1 MKDNALH
8 WCKHAWN
15 WPIFFWKTLGTW
27 YITKLPLFLDK
38 VISSLKFLLV
48 YFVCKKSWIH
58 GRDPYLND
66 KVTYIYMN
74 YHLLI
79 RWLFVKILRQFR
91 IKVFLLNSIWYVSI
105 CKQFFVVCL
114 THNQPK
120 AVCDMFDP
128 SHILIAQ
135 D

>member
-79 RWLFVKILRQFR
+79 RWLFVKILRQFSNQGFFYS
-91 IKVFLLNSIWYVSI
+91 IQSDMSAFVNSSLLFVSLTI
-105 CKQFFVVCL
+105 SPKLFVTCL
-114 THNQPK
+114 TP
-120 AVCDMFDP
+120 VTY
-128 SHILIAQ
+128 
-135 D
+135 